1 MRRSDR
7 LFDLIQILR
16 DGRLHRASDLAAR
29 LDVSE
34 RTIWRDM
41 STLMATGLAVEG
53 ERGMGYIL
61 RQPMTLP
68 PMILT
73 PPEREAL
80 RLGLRLVSEGLD
92 EGLARAARSLAEKI
106 SSVTPSPV
114 EDPQDLFASP
124 ARSSPRAARHLP
136 LIRAAIKAGE
146 VLTVTYLE
154 ANGAESHS
162 DIHPRRLDQ
171 HGQVL
176 VLAADVPAGAAR
188 SFRLDRILALD
199 ATGDRRTGVAPITS
213 ATVGK

>member
-16 DGRLHRASDLAAR
+16 DGRLHRAADLAQR
-29 LDVSE
+29 LAVSE

-41 STLMATGLAVEG
+41 ATLMASGLAVEG

-80 RLGLRLVSEGLD
+80 RLGLRLVSEGAD
-92 EGLARAARSLAEKI
+92 DGLARAARSLAEKI

-136 LIRAAIKAGE
+136 LIRGAITASE
-146 VLTVTYLE
+146 VLTLTYLE
-154 ANGAESHS
+154 ADGAESHG
-162 DIHPRRLDQ
+162 DIHPLRLSQ
-171 HGQVL
+171 EGQVL
-176 VLAADVPAGAAR
+176 VLEAALPGRPAR
-188 SFRLDRILALD
+188 NYRLDRILALD
-199 ATGDRRTGVAPITS
+199 ATGEKHR
-213 ATVGK
+213 

>member
-1 MRRSDR
+1 MHRSDR

-16 DGRLHRASDLAAR
+16 DGRLHRAADLATR
-29 LDVSE
+29 LTVSE

-41 STLMATGLAVEG
+41 ATLMASGLAVEG

-80 RLGLRLVSEGLD
+80 RLGLRLVSAGGD

-114 EDPQDLFASP
+114 DDPQDLFARP

-136 LIRAAIKAGE
+136 LIRAAIRDAE

-154 ANGAESHS
+154 VEGGESHG
-162 DIHPRRLDQ
+162 DIHPLRLEQ
-171 HGQVL
+171 QGQVL
-176 VLAADVPAGAAR
+176 VLDAAVPGRPSR

-199 ATGDRRTGVAPITS
+199 ATGES
-213 ATVGK
+213 FE